1 MCPMSLENVIKLL
14 IYFFFSTLLEFVKRR
29 EKMKKEML
37 QLAIE
42 IAEKR

>member
-1 MCPMSLENVIKLL
+1 MSVGIC
-14 IYFFFSTLLEFVKRR
+14 FRTLLEFVKRR

-42 IAEKR
+42 IAEKRYED